1 MMNKMTKG
9 ALAIGIGSA
18 MLLGGGGT
26 LAVWNQ
32 TENVNAGQ
40 IASGDLEL
48 ITQTGVWT
56 NAYGTKVDLD
66 PTNKIADYKVVP
78 GDVLTYSQTM
88 DVKLTGDLMQAK
100 LSIQGLPTS
109 TFVAQNVT
117 IDNVVV
123 QDASGNNVKDA
134 ILKSS
139 NEVQKITASAKF
151 TFKQDTDLRSST
163 NALAD
168 FANVSYKL
176 DQQAL
181 PAPAAT
187 PAATPAAGK

>member
-1 MMNKMTKG
+1 MAKG

-32 TENVNAGQ
+32 TQAANAGQ
-40 IASGDLEL
+40 IAAGDLEL
-48 ITQTGVWT
+48 TTQAGVWT
-56 NAYGTKVDLD
+56 NAYGTVVDLD
-66 PTNKIADYKVVP
+66 PSNTVADYKVVP

-100 LSIQGLPTS
+100 LSIQNVPSS

-123 QDASGNNVKDA
+123 KDAAGANLQNA
-134 ILKSS
+134 ILKPANSGK
-139 NEVQKITASAKF
+139 VTASAKF
-151 TFKQDTDLRSST
+151 TFKQDTDLRSSA

-168 FANVSYKL
+168 FKNITYKL

-181 PAPAAT
+181 PAA